1 MKQRIFS
8 DDDRKRLLRIARESI
23 ASGLN
28 NKNFSPEASSPP
40 LALERGVF
48 VTLKNHGELRGCL
61 GRFEPDGIPLAR
73 LIAVMA
79 LESARHD
86 FRFNPVALAELPEID
101 IQISVLTPL
110 EPVNDISEIVIGEH
124 GLQIRG
130 RAGGG
135 MHRSGT
141 LLPQVASEHHWDAS
155 TFLNATCTKAGLPQN
170 AWKDPQTEILKY
182 GAEVF
187 GDLDFAQPPY
197 RLDE

>member
-1 MKQRIFS
+1 MKPKIFS
-8 DDDRKRLLRIARESI
+8 DADRKQLLRIARESI
-23 ASGLN
+23 HAGLH
-28 NKNFSPEASSPP
+28 NKAYSPETPSPP
-40 LALERGVF
+40 LTLERGVF
-48 VTLKNHGELRGCL
+48 VTLKHRGELRGCL
-61 GRFEPDGIPLAR
+61 GRFESDGIPLAR

-79 LESARHD
+79 MESARHD
-86 FRFNPVALAELPEID
+86 FRFSPVALVELPEID

-110 EPVNDISEIVIGEH
+110 EPVKDISEIVIGEH

-141 LLPQVASEHHWDAS
+141 LLPQVASEHRWDVT

-170 AWKDPQTEILKY
+170 AWKDPQTEIFKY

-187 GDLDFAQPPY
+187 GDLDFAQPPFHV
-197 RLDE
+197 DE